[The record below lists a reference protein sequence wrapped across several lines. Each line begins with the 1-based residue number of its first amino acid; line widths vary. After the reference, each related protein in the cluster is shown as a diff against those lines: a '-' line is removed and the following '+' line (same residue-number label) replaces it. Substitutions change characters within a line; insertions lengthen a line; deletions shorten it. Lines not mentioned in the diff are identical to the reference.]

1 MKIENTGKH
10 HAKLHGFTRFLT
22 YNEITDNSAE
32 TLAVA
37 GSFSENRPA
46 HVCGLRRSLEN
57 KTAPI
62 GLSAHL
68 SPSVQEPIL

>member
-1 MKIENTGKH
+1 MHVN
-10 HAKLHGFTRFLT
+10 AYVLT
-22 YNEITDNSAE
+22 YNEITNNPAE

-68 SPSVQEPIL
+68 SPSVVQEPINGNG